1 MRGGILDLRRNLYQL
16 FGILQLEWLPVMV
29 RVMLKD
35 LSDPD
40 VLHEAKLLML
50 DISKA
55 KFKLGWEPRMNIEE
69 TVALTVDWYRKYKIM
84 NGYDLCVEQINEY
97 VAK

>member
-1 MRGGILDLRRNLYQL
+1 
-16 FGILQLEWLPVMV
+16 MV
-29 RVMLKD
+29 ASYGKGMLKD
-35 LSDPD
+35 LSDPH

-84 NGYDLCVEQINEY
+84 NGYDLCVEQINEH